1 MIYVLQISILLFSV
15 IIHEVAHGYMAY
27 RCGDNT
33 AKLLGRLTLNPV
45 PHIDIFGSI
54 ILPLFLML
62 VHAPVFGWAKPVP
75 VNPRVFKNY
84 KRDIILV
91 SIAGVTANFLLAIS
105 AALFMFIIRMTLTN
119 EMSVLVSVYHILQ
132 YVVVINVVLGV
143 LNLIPIPPLDGS
155 RVFFF
160 LLPKN
165 LAYKY
170 AKLEPYGF
178 FIIFGLL
185 VIGVL
190 DKILIPI
197 INFIITILVKLSLSF
212 SFKIYL
218 NTLYRALHIII

>member
-15 IIHEVAHGYMAY
+15 IIHEVAHGYAAY

-165 LAYKY
+165 IAYQY
-170 AKLEPYGF
+170 ARLEPYGF

-197 INFIITILVKLSLSF
+197 INFIITILVKF
-212 SFKIYL
+212 
-218 NTLYRALHIII
+218 

>member
-197 INFIITILVKLSLSF
+197 INFIITILVKF
-212 SFKIYL
+212 
-218 NTLYRALHIII
+218 

>member
-15 IIHEVAHGYMAY
+15 IIHEVAHGYVAY

-33 AKLLGRLTLNPV
+33 AKLLGRLTLNPI

-91 SIAGVTANFLLAIS
+91 SIAGVTANFLLAII
-105 AALFMFIIRMTLTN
+105 AAVLMFVIRMTLTN
-119 EMSVLVSVYHILQ
+119 EMSILVSVYHMLQ
-132 YVVVINVVLGV
+132 YVIVINVVLGV

-165 LAYKY
+165 VAYQY
-170 AKLEPYGF
+170 ARLEPYGF

-190 DKILIPI
+190 DKILVPI
-197 INFIITILVKLSLSF
+197 INFIITILVKF
-212 SFKIYL
+212 
-218 NTLYRALHIII
+218 

>member
-160 LLPKN
+160 LLPKS

-197 INFIITILVKLSLSF
+197 INFIITILVKF
-212 SFKIYL
+212 
-218 NTLYRALHIII
+218 

>member
-15 IIHEVAHGYMAY
+15 IVHEVAHGYVAY

-33 AKLLGRLTLNPV
+33 AKLLGRLTLNPI

-62 VHAPVFGWAKPVP
+62 FHAPVFGWAKPVP
-75 VNPRVFKNY
+75 VNSRVFKNY

-91 SIAGVTANFLLAIS
+91 SIAGVTANFLLAVI
-105 AALFMFIIRMTLTN
+105 AAVLMFVIRMTLTN

-165 LAYKY
+165 IAYQY
-170 AKLEPYGF
+170 ARLEPYGF

-185 VIGVL
+185 IIGVL

-197 INFIITILVKLSLSF
+197 INFIITILVKF
-212 SFKIYL
+212 
-218 NTLYRALHIII
+218 

>member
-15 IIHEVAHGYMAY
+15 IIHEVAHGYVAY

-33 AKLLGRLTLNPV
+33 AKLLGRLTLNPI

-62 VHAPVFGWAKPVP
+62 FHAPVFGWAKPVP
-75 VNPRVFKNY
+75 VNSRVFKNY

-91 SIAGVTANFLLAIS
+91 SIAGVTANFLLAVI
-105 AALFMFIIRMTLTN
+105 AAVLMFVIRMTLTN

-165 LAYKY
+165 IAYQY
-170 AKLEPYGF
+170 ARLEPYGF

-185 VIGVL
+185 IIGVL

-197 INFIITILVKLSLSF
+197 INFIITILVKF
-212 SFKIYL
+212 
-218 NTLYRALHIII
+218 

>member
-15 IIHEVAHGYMAY
+15 IIHEVSHGYVAY

-33 AKLLGRLTLNPV
+33 AKLLGRLTLNPI

-91 SIAGVTANFLLAIS
+91 SIAGVTANFLLAIIA
-105 AALFMFIIRMTLTN
+105 AALMFVIRMTLTN
-119 EMSVLVSVYHILQ
+119 EMSVLVSVYHMLQ
-132 YVVVINVVLGV
+132 YVIVINVVLGV

-165 LAYKY
+165 IAYQY

-197 INFIITILVKLSLSF
+197 INFIITILVKF
-212 SFKIYL
+212 
-218 NTLYRALHIII
+218 